1 MSGKSRSLY
10 DAVYARLKELV
21 PVTVEPEMIMTDF
34 EIALQEGLGEI
45 FPSATIVGCWFHF
58 SQVSLEFQLLTTS
71 CQCKYDFIFQNVFK
85 YMAHLGLTNAFR
97 ENDAFKV
104 WLKLTM
110 ALPLLPKE
118 DITVAWNELKHQ
130 PIPGLLS
137 SQPFRV

>member
-58 SQVSLEFQLLTTS
+58 SQVSLEFQLLTI
-71 CQCKYDFIFQNVFK
+71 DVLIMV
-85 YMAHLGLTNAFR
+85 
-97 ENDAFKV
+97 
-104 WLKLTM
+104 
-110 ALPLLPKE
+110 
-118 DITVAWNELKHQ
+118 
-130 PIPGLLS
+130 
-137 SQPFRV
+137 